1 MDDKVVGEVMHKGTV
16 TCPPETSLQE
26 VVRILSDADVRAI
39 VVVGA
44 NYSALG
50 IISHMDIMAH
60 YGENLT
66 ERQARDVMTREI
78 VSVTP
83 QTPLAEAVQLMVE
96 RRINRLLVAE
106 ATSSGLMPVGI
117 LSTTDVI
124 RDIRGAAWAWRW
136 D

>member
-1 MDDKVVGEVMHKGTV
+1 
-16 TCPPETSLQE
+16 
-26 VVRILSDADVRAI
+26 
-39 VVVGA
+39 
-44 NYSALG
+44 
-50 IISHMDIMAH
+50 MAH
-60 YGENLT
+60 YGEELS

-78 VSVTP
+78 ISVTP

>member
-1 MDDKVVGEVMHKGTV
+1 MDDKLVGEVMHKGTV
-16 TCPPETSLQE
+16 TCSPDTSLQE

-44 NYSALG
+44 DYSAQG

-60 YGENLT
+60 YGENLA
-66 ERQARDVMTREI
+66 ERHATDVMTREI

-83 QTPLAEAVQLMVE
+83 QTPLAEAVRLMVE
-96 RRINRLLVAE
+96 RRIHRLLVAE

-124 RDIRGAAWAWRW
+124 RDIRGSAWAWRW